1 MWQASNPC
9 TRLEYA
15 MPENQPLVQNFRFT
29 GKSVSSDSIRA
40 CSHKVLS
47 PPISHATSLP
57 AQCRR
62 SRLSGEPRAVGRR
75 AGLGSIRPR
84 WRRAREATTH
94 AMPRHTATD
103 TPLKSGLFHPR
114 KEGRKGEGR
123 NGGGENRR
131 SFVLPI
137 DEKRT
142 SPRRARKRA
151 TKRCSRSVGIMLKT
165 LQTGLERGRPH
176 SERQQGRANT
186 AQSAVRRS
194 DLIFPRGANQM
205 GNRRCA
211 RRRKRGAFRWR
222 WRRRRRRQRQRR
234 WRRTHESVMR
244 RRTNFG
250 RAGECGAAQRS
261 AEAVCFSNMRSEYRV
276 GNQVTELPTIQ

>member
-1 MWQASNPC
+1 MISNERKNMWQASNPC

-62 SRLSGEPRAVGRR
+62 SLARSSARSRPRPRAVGRR
-75 AGLGSIRPR
+75 AGLGSIRLR
-84 WRRAREATTH
+84 GRRTRRRPTPCH
-94 AMPRHTATD
+94 AACHAATD

-114 KEGRKGEGR
+114 IERRGR

-142 SPRRARKRA
+142 SP
-151 TKRCSRSVGIMLKT
+151 SS
-165 LQTGLERGRPH
+165 
-176 SERQQGRANT
+176 
-186 AQSAVRRS
+186 
-194 DLIFPRGANQM
+194 
-205 GNRRCA
+205 
-211 RRRKRGAFRWR
+211 
-222 WRRRRRRQRQRR
+222 
-234 WRRTHESVMR
+234 
-244 RRTNFG
+244 
-250 RAGECGAAQRS
+250 
-261 AEAVCFSNMRSEYRV
+261 
-276 GNQVTELPTIQ
+276 